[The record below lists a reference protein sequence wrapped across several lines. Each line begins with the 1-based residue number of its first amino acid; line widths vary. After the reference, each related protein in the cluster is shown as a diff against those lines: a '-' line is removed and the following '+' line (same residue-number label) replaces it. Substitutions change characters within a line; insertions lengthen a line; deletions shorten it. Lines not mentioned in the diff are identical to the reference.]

1 MNKFKFAVGA
11 VLVLII
17 GALLVTV
24 LKTSAL
30 VKEQK
35 EALTTLQQD
44 KNDLQQKFDTINTEK
59 KAFEEQKI
67 ELNNKIEELNKQI
80 EELKISR
87 ANRKSKNHNM
97 AADAYSYK
105 TADVKAAIDT
115 STPIADKKLAFLT
128 FDDGPNTTITTQI
141 LDLLKSA
148 QVPATFFIPGAY
160 VNDET
165 AEVLKREYAEGH
177 AIAAHSFSH
186 DYGVLYP
193 GRSAN
198 ATAIT
203 QEALAA
209 QARFQKYLPEGF
221 STAVWRYPG
230 GKMSWANTAA
240 SDEALREVGMEWI
253 DWNVMTGDAEPKH
266 RRPDTADGLVA
277 YLENDIAKKGSPS
290 TIVVLMHDATTKQ
303 LTVDALPRVIEF
315 LKAQGYEFGILG

>member
-203 QEALAA
+203 Q
-209 QARFQKYLPEGF
+209 
-221 STAVWRYPG
+221 
-230 GKMSWANTAA
+230 
-240 SDEALREVGMEWI
+240 
-253 DWNVMTGDAEPKH
+253 
-266 RRPDTADGLVA
+266 
-277 YLENDIAKKGSPS
+277 
-290 TIVVLMHDATTKQ
+290 
-303 LTVDALPRVIEF
+303 
-315 LKAQGYEFGILG
+315 